1 MSLSL
6 NPISLI
12 DVEMLL
18 LLVAVVGD
26 AVGGTTD
33 VVADLGT
40 ALSGEALDEAGNLL
54 GAIELLEAHEVG
66 SETGNVGRGCDI
78 Y

>member
-1 MSLSL
+1 LSLSL

-12 DVEMLL
+12 DVEILL

-26 AVGGTTD
+26 GVGGATG

-54 GAIELLEAHEVG
+54 GTLELLEAHEVG
-66 SETGNVGRGCDI
+66 SETGNVRRSCDK